1 MIENIMEHIAFEANI
16 DPADARMTNIEDGNK
31 LKELLPRFI
40 ASTEYRKRRQEI
52 DDFNSKNRW
61 LKKGLGIAI
70 MDYPIF
76 YFGQY
81 PATVS
86 IYHTDGTVVISH
98 GGIEMGQGR
107 KKCVFC
113 SQLRIFTPPPFL
125 RIF

>member
-1 MIENIMEHIAFEANI
+1 MIENILEHIAFEANV
-16 DPADARMTNIEDGNK
+16 DPADARMVNIQEGNK

-40 ASTEYRKRRQEI
+40 ASTEYRKRRQEM

-81 PATVS
+81 PATVA
-86 IYHTDGTVVISH
+86 IYHVDGTVVISH
-98 GGIEMGQGR
+98 GGIEMGQGMY
-107 KKCVFC
+107 K
-113 SQLRIFTPPPFL
+113 IYTNPT
-125 RIF
+125 